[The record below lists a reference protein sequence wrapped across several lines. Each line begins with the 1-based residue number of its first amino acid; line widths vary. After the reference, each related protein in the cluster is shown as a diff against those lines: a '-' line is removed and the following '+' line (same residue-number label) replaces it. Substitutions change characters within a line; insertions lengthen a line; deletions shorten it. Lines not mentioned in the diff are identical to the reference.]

1 MSANPVSPVFVGRTT
16 ELDALDEAL
25 RTADSGTPAVVLVA
39 GEAGV
44 GKTRLLEEFLTR
56 ATASGAV
63 TAVGGCIELGAEAL
77 PFAPVAAA
85 LRMLDTALD
94 GSLARAAAG
103 RESDFA
109 RLAPGLLRQTGPGT
123 AAAPASVPAPTLEPA
138 PPAPLIPPGAGPSAA
153 ATGHGTTGHGTTGHG
168 TTGHG
173 TTGHGPA
180 AALVPRV
187 PGSTPGMPP
196 ADPDGGAADR
206 VRLYDLTL
214 HLLDTLGADRTLV
227 IAVED
232 LHWADSA
239 TRELLAYWVRMM
251 RRARVLLV
259 ATYRADA
266 VDRRHPL
273 RPVLAELDRVRA
285 VRRLDLARLTRDQ
298 VAAQLRGILGDA
310 PAHETVEQ
318 IFARSE
324 GNAFFVEELADSV
337 RDGRL
342 TRLSD
347 SLRDLLLIRIEQ
359 LPEPAQ
365 QVVRLTAVGGPT
377 VPHRLLAEVAAAHA
391 RLDADALDTA
401 LRAAVGAYV
410 LAPARDGDGYTFR
423 HALVRE
429 AALDDLLPG
438 ERMRS
443 HAAFARALEEH
454 PGLVPADEAIGGIA
468 VHWWA
473 AENPARAL
481 PALLTA
487 ARHAGERYAFGEQ
500 LRLLDGAQ
508 HMWERLPDP
517 EAHTGAALV
526 DILEDA
532 ATAARYHNAP
542 DRGLALL
549 RQAIG
554 LVDADEDPRRA
565 ARLWLARGMLLRNTA
580 RASGLPELRKAEALL
595 AQLPPTV
602 DHASVSIQ
610 IARAQMLDDQ
620 APEAVRAAREALE
633 VVRALG
639 DAAAEADVSKT
650 LAWFLLSVG
659 DVEEAEK
666 MGREAAAIAERVG
679 RPDTLV
685 HVLANHASL
694 LEGLG
699 RHEESVATARRALAL
714 AQETGQRHMMVF
726 TSGNLAESLLSLGEW
741 DAATQVAAD
750 AFALSPGPRASAH
763 LERVLAELA
772 GYRGDHEAAVRH
784 RTRGH
789 TTATE
794 TYLEPQGVIP
804 HRALEIA
811 AARDAGDLAA
821 ARALAAA
828 QMAEGIVSGHQRY
841 GWPLLVQAA
850 RAEMVLAPTAGL
862 GPADAEDSAAADPRA
877 AAAAAAAA
885 ATAALRACAATLAR
899 DCDLDRAY
907 AATVTALLDTAEGR
921 DDAVE
926 RWIEA
931 DAAWSRTGKPYD
943 QARAKVDL
951 AAVLAAAGRRTEA
964 RDTLSA
970 AHATASRLG
979 AHPLRAE
986 AELLARRLGLTLA
999 QGGTGSREDI
1009 GGGPGAAGGDRDA
1022 AAAAG
1027 LLTPRERE
1035 VLLRL
1040 AQGYSN
1046 RRIAE
1051 ELFIS
1056 VKTASVHVS
1065 NILGKLEVANRGEAA
1080 ALAHRLGLLDDVG

>member
-1 MSANPVSPVFVGRTT
+1 MSANPVSPVFVGRTA
-16 ELDALDEAL
+16 ELGVLDEGL
-25 RTADSGTPAVVLVA
+25 RTAASGTPAVVLVA

-44 GKTRLLEEFLTR
+44 GKTRLLDEFLAR
-56 ATASGAV
+56 AAASGAV

-85 LRMLDTALD
+85 LRMLDGAVG

-103 RESDFA
+103 READLA
-109 RLAPGLLRQTGPGT
+109 RLAPGLIRY
-123 AAAPASVPAPTLEPA
+123 PT
-138 PPAPLIPPGAGPSAA
+138 PPAPDGTAPGRGPGPGPGQG
-153 ATGHGTTGHGTTGHG
+153 TGQGTGQG
-168 TTGHG
+168 
-173 TTGHGPA
+173 
-180 AALVPRV
+180 RV
-187 PGSTPGMPP
+187 PGTGSTPGTTPHQPQEPHTPHTPGTPP
-196 ADPDGGAADR
+196 ADPDSGAADR

-214 HLLDTLGADRTLV
+214 HLLDTLGTDRTLV
-227 IAVED
+227 IAIED

-273 RPVLAELDRVRA
+273 RPLLAELDRVRA
-285 VRRLDLARLTRDQ
+285 VRRLDLDRLTRDQ
-298 VAAQLRGILGDA
+298 VAEQLRGILGDE
-310 PAHETVEQ
+310 PPHDTVEQ
-318 IFARSE
+318 VFARSE

-377 VPHRLLAEVAAAHA
+377 VPHRLLAEVAADHA
-391 RLDADALDTA
+391 RLDADQLDTA

-443 HAAFARALEEH
+443 HAAFARALEDH

-500 LRLLDGAQ
+500 LRLLDGAL

-517 EAHTGAALV
+517 EAHTGASLI

-532 ATAARYHNAP
+532 AGAARYHNAP

-549 RQAIG
+549 RQATE
-554 LVDADEDPRRA
+554 LVDPDADPRRA
-565 ARLWLARGMLLRNTA
+565 ARLWLARAILLRNTA

-602 DHASVSIQ
+602 DHAGVSIQ
-610 IARAQMLDDQ
+610 IARTQMLEDH
-620 APEAVRAAREALE
+620 ATEAVRAAREALE
-633 VVRALG
+633 VTRSLG

-666 MGREAAAIAERVG
+666 LGRQSAEIAERVG

-699 RHEESVATARRALAL
+699 RHEESVDFARRALAL

-726 TSGNLAESLLSLGEW
+726 TSGNLAESLLSLGRW
-741 DAATQVAAD
+741 DEAERVASD
-750 AFALSPGPRASAH
+750 AFALSPGPRASSH
-763 LERVLAELA
+763 LERLLAELA
-772 GYRGDHEAAVRH
+772 GYRGDHEAAERH
-784 RTRGH
+784 RSRGH

-794 TYLEPQGVIP
+794 TYLEPQGAIP
-804 HRALEIA
+804 YRTLGIA
-811 AARDAGDLAA
+811 AARTARDLKT

-828 QMAEGIVSGHQRY
+828 QIDEGVVAGHQRY

-850 RAEMVLAPTAGL
+850 RAEMEL
-862 GPADAEDSAAADPRA
+862 GPATAGPSATAPGSTGGSSGADPLA
-877 AAAAAAAA
+877 VDS
-885 ATAALRACAATLAR
+885 TAAIAAVRACAATLAQ

-907 AATVTALLDTAEGR
+907 AITVTALLDTAEGR
-921 DDAVE
+921 PDLAE
-926 RWIEA
+926 RWTEA
-931 DAAWSRTGKPYD
+931 DEAWSRTSKPYD
-943 QARAKVDL
+943 QARTKLDL
-951 AAVLAAAGRRTEA
+951 ATVLAASGRRPEA
-964 RDTLSA
+964 RDALSTAHTTA
-970 AHATASRLG
+970 ARLG
-979 AHPLRAE
+979 AHPLREE

-999 QGGTGSREDI
+999 QDTPAALAADN
-1009 GGGPGAAGGDRDA
+1009 PADAQPPVAAGATPTRPRDNA
-1022 AAAAG
+1022 PS
-1027 LLTPRERE
+1027 LTPRERE

-1040 AQGYSN
+1040 AQGHSN

-1051 ELFIS
+1051 DLFIS

-1065 NILGKLEVANRGEAA
+1065 NILAKLEVANRGEAA
-1080 ALAHRLGLLDDVG
+1080 ALAHRLGLLNDDA

>member
-44 GKTRLLEEFLTR
+44 GKTRLLEEFLAR

-103 RESDFA
+103 READLA
-109 RLAPGLLRQTGPGT
+109 RLAPGLLRYPAP
-123 AAAPASVPAPTLEPA
+123 AAAP
-138 PPAPLIPPGAGPSAA
+138 PGA
-153 ATGHGTTGHGTTGHG
+153 
-168 TTGHG
+168 
-173 TTGHGPA
+173 PA
-180 AALVPRV
+180 
-187 PGSTPGMPP
+187 PGSTPGMTP
-196 ADPDGGAADR
+196 ADPDSGAADR

-214 HLLDTLGADRTLV
+214 HLLDALGTDHTLV

-298 VAAQLRGILGDA
+298 VAAQLRGILGDEPSHA
-310 PAHETVEQ
+310 TVEQ
-318 IFARSE
+318 VFTRSE

-359 LPEPAQ
+359 LSEPAQ

-377 VPHRLLAEVAAAHA
+377 VPHRLLAEVAADHA

-468 VHWWA
+468 VHWWS

-487 ARHAGERYAFGEQ
+487 ARHAGDRYAFGEQ
-500 LRLLDGAQ
+500 LRLLDGAL

-517 EAHTGAALV
+517 EAHSGASLI

-532 ATAARYHNAP
+532 AGAARYHNAP

-549 RQAIG
+549 RQALE
-554 LVDADEDPRRA
+554 LVDPDADPRRA
-565 ARLWLARGMLLRNTA
+565 AQLWLSRGMLLRNTA
-580 RASGLPELRKAEALL
+580 RSSGLPELRKAEALL

-602 DHASVSIQ
+602 D
-610 IARAQMLDDQ
+610 
-620 APEAVRAAREALE
+620 PREREHPDRPGA
-633 VVRALG
+633 
-639 DAAAEADVSKT
+639 DA
-650 LAWFLLSVG
+650 
-659 DVEEAEK
+659 
-666 MGREAAAIAERVG
+666 G
-679 RPDTLV
+679 RP
-685 HVLANHASL
+685 
-694 LEGLG
+694 G
-699 RHEESVATARRALAL
+699 
-714 AQETGQRHMMVF
+714 
-726 TSGNLAESLLSLGEW
+726 
-741 DAATQVAAD
+741 
-750 AFALSPGPRASAH
+750 
-763 LERVLAELA
+763 
-772 GYRGDHEAAVRH
+772 
-784 RTRGH
+784 
-789 TTATE
+789 
-794 TYLEPQGVIP
+794 
-804 HRALEIA
+804 
-811 AARDAGDLAA
+811 
-821 ARALAAA
+821 
-828 QMAEGIVSGHQRY
+828 
-841 GWPLLVQAA
+841 
-850 RAEMVLAPTAGL
+850 
-862 GPADAEDSAAADPRA
+862 
-877 AAAAAAAA
+877 
-885 ATAALRACAATLAR
+885 
-899 DCDLDRAY
+899 
-907 AATVTALLDTAEGR
+907 
-921 DDAVE
+921 
-926 RWIEA
+926 
-931 DAAWSRTGKPYD
+931 
-943 QARAKVDL
+943 
-951 AAVLAAAGRRTEA
+951 AGRRT
-964 RDTLSA
+964 RGP
-970 AHATASRLG
+970 RG
-979 AHPLRAE
+979 PGGGP
-986 AELLARRLGLTLA
+986 LARRRGGRGRRLQDARLVPAQRRRRRRGGEDGLG
-999 QGGTGSREDI
+999 GRCHRGTGRPFRHPRART
-1009 GGGPGAAGGDRDA
+1009 GQPRLAAGR
-1022 AAAAG
+1022 
-1027 LLTPRERE
+1027 PRPP
-1035 VLLRL
+1035 
-1040 AQGYSN
+1040 
-1046 RRIAE
+1046 
-1051 ELFIS
+1051 
-1056 VKTASVHVS
+1056 
-1065 NILGKLEVANRGEAA
+1065 
-1080 ALAHRLGLLDDVG
+1080 

>member
-103 RESDFA
+103 RESDLA

-123 AAAPASVPAPTLEPA
+123 ATAPAPVPDRA
-138 PPAPLIPPGAGPSAA
+138 
-153 ATGHGTTGHGTTGHG
+153 
-168 TTGHG
+168 
-173 TTGHGPA
+173 HGPA

-377 VPHRLLAEVAAAHA
+377 VPHRLLAEVAAAHV

-481 PALLTA
+481 PALLIA

-862 GPADAEDSAAADPRA
+862 GPAGAEDSAAADPRA
-877 AAAAAAAA
+877 AAAAASAA

-964 RDTLSA
+964 RDALSA

-999 QGGTGSREDI
+999 QGGTGAAADSREDI

-1022 AAAAG
+1022 PAAAG

>member
-1 MSANPVSPVFVGRTT
+1 MLATMSANPVSPVFVGRTT

-25 RTADSGTPAVVLVA
+25 RTAESGTPAVVLVA

-44 GKTRLLEEFLTR
+44 GKTRLLEEFLAR

-103 RESDFA
+103 READLA
-109 RLAPGLLRQTGPGT
+109 RLAPGLLRYPAP
-123 AAAPASVPAPTLEPA
+123 AAAP
-138 PPAPLIPPGAGPSAA
+138 PGA
-153 ATGHGTTGHGTTGHG
+153 
-168 TTGHG
+168 
-173 TTGHGPA
+173 PA
-180 AALVPRV
+180 

-196 ADPDGGAADR
+196 ADPDSGAADR

-214 HLLDTLGADRTLV
+214 HLLDALGTDHTLV

-298 VAAQLRGILGDA
+298 VAAQLRGILGDEPSHA
-310 PAHETVEQ
+310 TVEQ
-318 IFARSE
+318 VFTRSE

-359 LPEPAQ
+359 LSEPAQ

-377 VPHRLLAEVAAAHA
+377 VPHRLLAEVAADHA
-391 RLDADALDTA
+391 RLDADALDAA

-454 PGLVPADEAIGGIA
+454 PGLLPADEAIGGIA
-468 VHWWA
+468 VHWWS

-487 ARHAGERYAFGEQ
+487 ARHAGDRYAFGEQ
-500 LRLLDGAQ
+500 LRLLDGAL

-517 EAHTGAALV
+517 EAHTGASLIDV
-526 DILEDA
+526 LEDA
-532 ATAARYHNAP
+532 AGAARYHNAP

-549 RQAIG
+549 RQALE
-554 LVDADEDPRRA
+554 LVDPDTDPHRA
-565 ARLWLARGMLLRNTA
+565 AQLWLSRGMLLRNTA
-580 RASGLPELRKAEALL
+580 RSSGLPELRKAEALL

-633 VVRALG
+633 VVRSLG

-666 MGREAAAIAERVG
+666 MGWEAAAIAERVG
-679 RPDTLV
+679 RFDTLV

-699 RHEESVATARRALAL
+699 RHEDSVATARRALAL

-726 TSGNLAESLLSLGEW
+726 TSGNLAESLLSLGQW
-741 DAATQVAAD
+741 DEAAQVAAD

-772 GYRGDHEAAVRH
+772 GYRGDHETAARH
-784 RTRGH
+784 RARGH

-811 AARDAGDLAA
+811 AARGARDLATV
-821 ARALAAA
+821 RALAAA
-828 QMAEGIVSGHQRY
+828 QIAEGIVSGHQRY
-841 GWPLLVQAA
+841 GWPLFVQAA
-850 RAEMVLAPTAGL
+850 RAEMELAPVTGATAGA
-862 GPADAEDSAAADPRA
+862 GPGAEAGTA
-877 AAAAAAAA
+877 AAA
-885 ATAALRACAATLAR
+885 LRTCAATLAQ

-907 AATVTALLDTAEGR
+907 AVTVTALLDTAEGR
-921 DDAVE
+921 PDVVE
-926 RWIEA
+926 RWLEA

-964 RDTLSA
+964 GDALSA
-970 AHATASRLG
+970 AHAMAARLG
-979 AHPLRAE
+979 AHPLREE
-986 AELLARRLGLTLA
+986 AELLARRLGLPLA
-999 QGGTGSREDI
+999 QG
-1009 GGGPGAAGGDRDA
+1009 
-1022 AAAAG
+1022 AAAG
-1027 LLTPRERE
+1027 TAVGRTDVADGAGGAARDGADAPASAALLTPRERE

-1051 ELFIS
+1051 DLFIS

-1080 ALAHRLGLLDDVG
+1080 ALAHRLGLLDNSA